1 MRQDQRARNNPGSPE
16 RAAGSVEKCHLVL
29 DLQLCALQ
37 EEGHGALHSPG
48 RGAQCYLRL
57 LS

>member
-16 RAAGSVEKCHLVL
+16 RAAGSVEKRHLVL

-37 EEGHGALHSPG
+37 EEGHGAVCVFSPSG
-48 RGAQCYLRL
+48 LRFRAF
-57 LS
+57 